1 MNQCVEGKMLASCG
15 SGQPHLHVTTGTVW
29 CHLGVLLH
37 LYTISTCCRAVGSS
51 AWLMQ
56 TAQPCCCPTVLG
68 LDLPSSPTSMLD
80 AKGEFMDKN
89 GNSSPIAPQL
99 LVQVPVSRVRG
110 PMIGGDAP
118 AASQYCSSG
127 VPISETYRI
136 L

>member
-1 MNQCVEGKMLASCG
+1 
-15 SGQPHLHVTTGTVW
+15 
-29 CHLGVLLH
+29 
-37 LYTISTCCRAVGSS
+37 
-51 AWLMQ
+51 
-56 TAQPCCCPTVLG
+56 
-68 LDLPSSPTSMLD
+68 MLD